1 MEAGALVPDLEGDL
15 GKCGDGG
22 GGSGMSRGA
31 WEVVEAGALAPDL
44 VEKLGIS
51 MAVVKA
57 AGCRRSPGG
66 GGSGGTCAGSE
77 GEA

>member
-1 MEAGALVPDLEGDL
+1 
-15 GKCGDGG
+15 
-22 GGSGMSRGA
+22 
-31 WEVVEAGALAPDL
+31 
-44 VEKLGIS
+44 
-51 MAVVKA
+51 VKA

>member
-44 VEKLGIS
+44 VEKLGL
-51 MAVVKA
+51 AW
-57 AGCRRSPGG
+57 RW
-66 GGSGGTCAGSE
+66 
-77 GEA
+77 